1 MKALA
6 LAAGVAFLWLPLQQ
20 AQQPPQSQQQPP
32 QTAPTFKSS
41 VDIVPVDVSVIDK
54 SGRPVSGLEAND
66 FSLQVD
72 GRPRRLASAQFISV
86 ARHAEE
92 APPEPLDYSSNSA
105 AVGGRL
111 IAIAIDQGN
120 ITAGSGKRAIDAA
133 KRFVAG
139 LNRPDRV
146 ALYTIP
152 GAGPRIDFTSNHRL
166 VQGLLDNVVGVATS
180 NAGPHN
186 IGVSEVFGLQRND
199 HRIITN
205 LLDREC
211 PGMRTPEEIT
221 VCRAQL
227 EGEARALSSEIRERT
242 RDSVLALRELM
253 ERLARVP
260 SPKTLVLISEGLFLD
275 RDLAQLNWVPE
286 LAARAQLSV
295 YVLQIEPPVFDASNP
310 RLSGTRMADI
320 DLGQD
325 GLSYLTGL
333 SRGDV
338 FRVTAGADFAFSRI
352 LTELS
357 GYYLL
362 SFYPEPGDR
371 DGRARSIKVNVP
383 GRRDVVIRARKE
395 FVIDAT
401 KTMTTEEVAAET
413 LRSPLLA
420 TDIGVKVAT
429 YNFWDAAAQK
439 MRIVIATQLDRSLNP
454 SGAVS
459 LAFAMLDE
467 KGALAATDFV
477 PTVTAP
483 VDEARDQTYLGAA
496 LVPPGVYTLKLGVVD
511 NVGKRG
517 SVEHSFRAQL
527 ESAGQVRIGGP
538 LLAAREGESGS
549 LRPSITGDFSSDFLH
564 VYLELYSEA
573 PEQLN
578 NASVLVEVAQ
588 ADVGRALDSAP
599 VRFQP
604 ADARST
610 ARTGEAS
617 VPIALLPPG
626 DYVVRALVNVF
637 GRKAGQVVRP
647 FRIVPKPK

>member
-6 LAAGVAFLWLPLQQ
+6 LAAAVALLWLPLQQ
-20 AQQPPQSQQQPP
+20 TQQPPQPPSQP
-32 QTAPTFKSS
+32 APTFKSA

-54 SGRPVSGLEAND
+54 AGRPVSGLEATD
-66 FSLQVD
+66 FTLQVD
-72 GRPRRLASAQFISV
+72 GRPRKLASAQFISV
-86 ARHAEE
+86 ARYAEE

-120 ITAGSGKRAIDAA
+120 IGAGTGKRAIEAA

-139 LNRPDRV
+139 LNKPDRV

-152 GAGPRIDFTSNHRL
+152 GAGPRIDFTSNHRI
-166 VQGLLDNVVGVATS
+166 VQGLLDNVVGLAS
-180 NAGPHN
+180 ANAGPHN
-186 IGVSEVFGLQRND
+186 IGVSEVFGLERND

-211 PGMRTPEEIT
+211 PGMRTAEEIA

-227 EGEARALSSEIRERT
+227 EGEARALSNEIRERT

-260 SPKTLVLISEGLFLD
+260 SPKTLVLISEGLILD
-275 RDLAQLNWVPE
+275 RDLAQLSWVPE
-286 LAARAQLSV
+286 LAARAQLSL
-295 YVLQIEPPVFDASNP
+295 YVLQIEPPMFEASNP
-310 RLSGTRMADI
+310 RLSGTRIADI

-333 SRGDV
+333 ARGDV

-371 DGRARSIKVNVP
+371 DGRARSIKVGVP

-429 YNFWDAAAQK
+429 YNFWDTVAQK
-439 MRIVIATQLDRSLNP
+439 MRIVIASELDRSLNP
-454 SGAVS
+454 SGSAS
-459 LAFAMLDE
+459 LAFALLDE
-467 KGALAATDFV
+467 KGALAASDFV

-483 VDEARDQTYLGAA
+483 VDPAKEQTFLGAA
-496 LVPPGVYTLKLGVVD
+496 VVPQGVYTLKLGVVD
-511 NVGKRG
+511 SAGKRG
-517 SVEHSFRAQL
+517 SVEHSFRAEL

-538 LLAAREGESGS
+538 LLAAREGESGQ
-549 LRPSITGDFSSDFLH
+549 LRPSITGDFSSDFLQL
-564 VYLELYSEA
+564 YLELYSEA

-578 NASVLVEVAQ
+578 NASVLVEVAK
-588 ADVGRALDSAP
+588 ADVGRTLDSAP

-610 ARTGEAS
+610 ARIGEAS

-626 DYVVRALVNVF
+626 EYVVRVLVNVF
-637 GRKAGQVVRP
+637 GRQAGQVVRP
-647 FRIVPKPK
+647 FRIVPRPK